1 MEPLLYSR
9 PCATKDRHI
18 SPEPACRWDIRVRW
32 DYILKE
38 VKGELISEG

>member
-9 PCATKDRHI
+9 PCATKDRHR
-18 SPEPACRWDIRVRW
+18 SSELACRWDARVRW

-38 VKGELISEG
+38 VKGS